1 MQDVYITRISKFLP
15 NKPVGNDEI
24 EDFLGKINGKASK
37 AKNIVLRSN
46 KIETRYYAIDKN
58 GVATHNNAQL
68 TAEAIKLLFKEN
80 PEELKTVEMLTA
92 GTSSPDQFM
101 PSHAVMVQG
110 ELPEIGAIEVLTASG
125 NCCSGVQGM
134 KYAYMNIANGFIN
147 KAVSAGSE
155 RLSRTMRAEQFEP
168 EVTDLNKL
176 EENSY
181 LAFDKDFL
189 RWMLSD
195 GAAAVLLS
203 SEKPKDK
210 LALKIDFIEVKS
222 YANEAETCMY
232 MGGEKDE
239 QGNLVSFKE
248 MSPEEIMKKS
258 IFSLKQDVKLL
269 GQNILKYGVRMQKE
283 VLEKHQLTTE
293 DFDYFLP
300 HISSYF
306 FEEKTFKILNENGV
320 GFPMEKWF
328 TNLKHVGNVGAA
340 SPYLM
345 IEEMMN
351 TGKLKKGD
359 RLILM
364 VPESARFA
372 YVYLSLTVC

>member
-1 MQDVYITRISKFLP
+1 MKDVYITRISKFLP

-176 EENSY
+176 EENRY

>member
-15 NKPVGNDEI
+15 NDPVKNEDI
-24 EDFLGKINGKASK
+24 ETYLGKINGKPSK

-46 KIETRYYAIDKN
+46 KIETRYYAIDTN
-58 GVATHNNAQL
+58 GVSTHNNAQL
-68 TAEAIKLLFKEN
+68 TAEAIKLLFKDN
-80 PEELKTVEMLTA
+80 PKEIETVEMLTA

-110 ELPEIGAIEVLTASG
+110 ELPNIGAIEVMTASG

-134 KYAYMNIANGFIN
+134 KYAYINIANGFIKN
-147 KAVSAGSE
+147 AVSAGSE

-168 EVTDLNKL
+168 EVKDLNKL
-176 EENSY
+176 EENKY
-181 LAFDKDFL
+181 LAFEKDFL

-195 GAAAVLLS
+195 GAAAVYMTA
-203 SEKPKDK
+203 EKPKDK

-222 YANEAETCMY
+222 YGNEAETCMY

-239 QGNLVSFKE
+239 NGNLISFKE
-248 MSPEEIMKKS
+248 LSPEEIMSKS
-258 IFSLKQDVKLL
+258 IFSIKQDVKLL
-269 GQNILKYGVRMQKE
+269 GQNILEYGVRMQKD
-283 VLEKHQLTTE
+283 VLNKHQLTTE
-293 DFDYFLP
+293 DFTYFLP

-306 FEEKTFKILNENGV
+306 FEEKTFKILNEHGV

-345 IEEMMN
+345 VEELFN
-351 TGKLKKGD
+351 NDKLKKGD
-359 RLILM
+359 RLLLM

>member
-15 NKPVGNDEI
+15 NEPVSNAEI
-24 EDFLGKINGKASK
+24 EDYLGKINGKPSK

-46 KIETRYYAIDKN
+46 KIQTRYYAIGKN
-58 GVATHNNAQL
+58 GIATHNNAQL
-68 TAEAIKLLFKEN
+68 TAEAIKILFKDN
-80 PEELKTVEMLTA
+80 PEEIKQVEMLTA

-110 ELPEIGAIEVLTASG
+110 ELPELGAIEVMTASG

-134 KYAYMNIANGFIN
+134 KYAYMNIANGFIKN
-147 KAVSAGSE
+147 AVSAGSE

-181 LAFDKDFL
+181 LAFEKDFL

-195 GAAAVLLS
+195 GAAAVYMT

-210 LALKIDFIEVKS
+210 LSLKIDFIEVKS

-232 MGGEKDE
+232 MAGVKDE
-239 QGNLVSFKE
+239 DGKLISFKE
-248 MSPEEIMKKS
+248 LNPEEIKNKS
-258 IFSLKQDVKLL
+258 VFSIKQDVKLL
-269 GQNILKYGVRMQKE
+269 GDNILEYGVRMQKD
-283 VLEKHQLTTE
+283 VLTKHQLSTE

-306 FEEKTFKILNENGV
+306 FEEKTFKILNEHGV

-328 TNLKHVGNVGAA
+328 TNLKNVGNVGSA

-345 IEEMMN
+345 VEELMN
-351 TGKLKKGD
+351 NDKLKKGD
-359 RLILM
+359 RLLLM

-372 YVYLSLTVC
+372 YVYISLTVC

>member
-15 NKPVGNDEI
+15 NDPVKNEDI
-24 EDFLGKINGKASK
+24 ETYLGKINGKPSK

-46 KIETRYYAIDKN
+46 KIETRYYAIDTN
-58 GVATHNNAQL
+58 GVSTHNNAQL
-68 TAEAIKLLFKEN
+68 TAEAIKLLFKDN
-80 PEELKTVEMLTA
+80 PKEIETVEMLTA

-110 ELPEIGAIEVLTASG
+110 ELPNIGAIEVMTASG

-134 KYAYMNIANGFIN
+134 KYAYINIANGFIKN
-147 KAVSAGSE
+147 AVSAGSE

-168 EVTDLNKL
+168 EVKDLNKL
-176 EENSY
+176 EENNY
-181 LAFDKDFL
+181 LAFEKDFL

-195 GAAAVLLS
+195 GAAAVYMTA
-203 SEKPKDK
+203 EKPKDK

-222 YANEAETCMY
+222 YGNEAETCMY

-239 QGNLVSFKE
+239 NGNLISFKE
-248 MSPEEIMKKS
+248 LSPEEIMSKS
-258 IFSLKQDVKLL
+258 IFSIKQDVKLL
-269 GQNILKYGVRMQKE
+269 GQNILEYGVRMQKD
-283 VLEKHQLTTE
+283 VLNKHQLTTE
-293 DFDYFLP
+293 DFTYFLP

-306 FEEKTFKILNENGV
+306 FEEKTFKILNEHGV

-345 IEEMMN
+345 VEELFN
-351 TGKLKKGD
+351 NDKLKKGD
-359 RLILM
+359 RLLLM

>member
-1 MQDVYITRISKFLP
+1 MKDVYITRISKFLP

-195 GAAAVLLS
+195 GLQQ
-203 SEKPKDK
+203 
-210 LALKIDFIEVKS
+210 F
-222 YANEAETCMY
+222 Y
-232 MGGEKDE
+232 
-239 QGNLVSFKE
+239 
-248 MSPEEIMKKS
+248 
-258 IFSLKQDVKLL
+258 
-269 GQNILKYGVRMQKE
+269 
-283 VLEKHQLTTE
+283 
-293 DFDYFLP
+293 
-300 HISSYF
+300 
-306 FEEKTFKILNENGV
+306 
-320 GFPMEKWF
+320 
-328 TNLKHVGNVGAA
+328 
-340 SPYLM
+340 
-345 IEEMMN
+345 
-351 TGKLKKGD
+351 
-359 RLILM
+359 
-364 VPESARFA
+364 
-372 YVYLSLTVC
+372 